1 MKSTGIQGQKRCLQ
15 PRNLVV
21 EKPILDH
28 THSHSWVD
36 LNSGLVRVILT
47 FFQHQIL
54 VQQQLS
60 VHFLA
65 IRQEADRGQRALG
78 TSAPARL
85 ILEEVFDTKCE
96 RKQWVKILKL
106 DFKSIMTSIVHS
118 FSLNVL
124 IFKINLLLP

>member
-21 EKPILDH
+21 EKPILAH

-36 LNSGLVRVILT
+36 LNSGLVRVVLT
-47 FFQHQIL
+47 FFQHHIL

-65 IRQEADRGQRALG
+65 IRREADKGSEG
-78 TSAPARL
+78 SGNKPTPTRL
-85 ILEEVFDTKCE
+85 ILEELFDIKCE

-118 FSLNVL
+118 L
-124 IFKINLLLP
+124 